1 LDSTPDTAEDVIV
14 EANGQWH
21 TEDSKYGSTEWMKE
35 RSSFN
40 PPQTTVAPILV
51 SALPQNFSTPPQ
63 PPPSST
69 SIFDV
74 NRDVPTFVSDIHM
87 LHSQEGAADQH
98 DDNLPPMDPTPGPY
112 IPADSHVP
120 ACKRLTSL
128 SHPYF
133 PHEVISLIEAV
144 FKSKDEVKKVDH
156 LRGDDAQTFVDVI
169 HEVCL
174 HPLYF
179 RGTV

>member
-1 LDSTPDTAEDVIV
+1 MEDVIV
-14 EANGQWH
+14 EADGQWH
-21 TEDSKYGSTEWMKE
+21 TEDCKYGSTEWMNE
-35 RSSFN
+35 RSFFN
-40 PPQTTVAPILV
+40 PPQKTVAPILV
-51 SALPQNFSTPPQ
+51 SALPQTFSTPHQ

-69 SIFDV
+69 SISDV
-74 NRDVPTFVSDIHM
+74 NRDVSTFVSDIHM

-98 DDNLPPMDPTPGPY
+98 NGNLPPVDYPTPGLY
-112 IPADSHVP
+112 VPANSDVP

-144 FKSKDEVKKVDH
+144 FKSKDKVKKVDH
-156 LRGDDAQTFVDVI
+156 LRGDDSQTFVDVI